1 MLEGRSCELFQV
13 FHCGLERLKVH
24 VGKVEFSQHNDDC
37 IRFVVSFLEASFC
50 VVLAP
55 RSLNMNLQSPQALQ
69 LYGIRIFS
77 EYRLQSVW
85 VKRIWSPNLRLR
97 KAATPDSSP
106 ETDVHSY
113 VRKPLVSDPGIETK
127 DNKRKSSEPPNCQT
141 LIQTQPPITKK
152 MRKAP
157 PPLTLTLKL
166 LTNVTRNAPPAPN
179 LR

>member
-13 FHCGLERLKVH
+13 FRCGLERLKVH

-85 VKRIWSPNLRLR
+85 IKRIWSPNLRLR

-113 VRKPLVSDPGIETK
+113 VRKPLVTNPGIETK
-127 DNKRKSSEPPNCQT
+127 GSPAS
-141 LIQTQPPITKK
+141 
-152 MRKAP
+152 
-157 PPLTLTLKL
+157 L
-166 LTNVTRNAPPAPN
+166 LTVRHSYKPN
-179 LR
+179 PQSPKK